1 MPAFGNRDSS
11 AVSQGVK
18 MNSFTA
24 VMTSRHSNIS
34 HSTDHLL
41 RRMVSHSSV
50 PALAL
55 SLFGCLTQSSV
66 SASAG
71 LQKLQS
77 HSLQS
82 ESHSIA
88 LSKNRAVSERMSEKI
103 RQWVRDE

>member
-1 MPAFGNRDSS
+1 
-11 AVSQGVK
+11 

-24 VMTSRHSNIS
+24 VMTSKHSNIS

-50 PALAL
+50 PAL
-55 SLFGCLTQSSV
+55 SLFGYLTQSSV

-88 LSKNRAVSERMSEKI
+88 LSKKQAVSERMSEKI
-103 RQWVRDE
+103 RQLVRDE